1 MTLKAVIK
9 VSHLIL
15 IRKGIAKVEQKVSV
29 YVKPAAVPNLK
40 LWGLFFLMPLSTL
53 RIPKIAAEGT
63 ISRYFSFG
71 VKLLFCFFIVKI
83 KRT

>member
-53 RIPKIAAEGT
+53 RIPKIAANKRLNVLGYSHKS
-63 ISRYFSFG
+63 IS
-71 VKLLFCFFIVKI
+71 VL
-83 KRT
+83 